1 MPTIPYFDG
10 HNDALLRLY
19 LDRSER
25 GIERFLAGGGPGH
38 LDLPRARAGHFV
50 GGLFATFSPPLPKE
64 ADAGSARP
72 ALPTELSPSL
82 SREQAADAIVGEAAL
97 LFRLIAASD
106 GQLALCRSVAE
117 IRAAIAAEKIA
128 VVLHMEGADAIGP
141 DFYMLDVLVEA
152 GLRSLG
158 PVWSRANIFG
168 HGVPFAFP
176 GSPNV
181 GPGLT
186 DDGKRLVAECNRRR
200 LLIDVSH
207 LNEAGFWD
215 VAALSD
221 APLVASHSNVHAISP
236 SPRNLTEQ
244 QLDAISA
251 HDGFVG
257 LNFATSFLRPDGQ
270 MRADTEIELM
280 VRHLDAL
287 IERLGEDRVG
297 LGSDFD
303 GAGVPAAIGSVAG
316 VPALFEALRA
326 HGYGEELLRKIG
338 SENWL
343 RVLEKTWGK

>member
-1 MPTIPYFDG
+1 MPIPYFDG

-19 LDRSER
+19 LDGSGE
-25 GIERFLAGGGPGH
+25 GIARFLAGGGPGH
-38 LDLPRARAGHFV
+38 VDLPRARAGHFV
-50 GGLFATFSPPLPKE
+50 GGLFATFSPPLPRGAE
-64 ADAGSARP
+64 AGSSRP

-82 SREQAADAIVGEAAL
+82 TREQAADAIVGEAAL
-97 LFRLIAASD
+97 LFRLIAASA
-106 GQLALCRSVAE
+106 GQIVLCRSVAE

-141 DFYMLDVLVEA
+141 DFFMLDLLVEA

-186 DDGKRLVAECNRRR
+186 EAGKRLVAECNRRR
-200 LLIDVSH
+200 LVIDLSH

-244 QLDAISA
+244 QLDAIRA

-303 GAGVPAAIGSVAG
+303 GAGVPSAIGSVAG
-316 VPALFEALRA
+316 VPKLFEALAA
-326 HGYGEELLRKIG
+326 HGYDEALLRKIG

-343 RVLEKTWGK
+343 GVLEKTWGE